1 MASTRELL
9 ERFVTLFNENRLQ
22 EAEGDFAPDAQ
33 IEEIGTNM
41 KMTPQESTASAQAWR
56 EAFPDARGVITS
68 AVVDGDTGAAEI
80 VWRGTNKG
88 PFMGRPA
95 TGLPVTVQASVFIET
110 RGGKITRSAHYIDV
124 ATMMSQL
131 AQGASA

>member
-1 MASTRELL
+1 MAGTRELL
-9 ERFVTLFNENRLQ
+9 ERFVTLFNENRLE
-22 EAEGDFAPDAQ
+22 EAEGDYAADGVA
-33 IEEIGTNM
+33 EEIGTNQR
-41 KMTPQESTASAQAWR
+41 MTPQEGTASAREWR
-56 EAFPDARGVITS
+56 EAFPDARGVLS
-68 AVVDGDTGAAEI
+68 GVVVDGDKGAAEI

-95 TGLPVTVQASVFIET
+95 TGLPVTVRAAVFIET

-131 AQGASA
+131 EQVAGA